1 MIKSISLQ
9 NWKTHQKT
17 KLSFKKGTNIILG
30 TIGSGKSSVIDGI
43 CYALYGNFPSLQNRK
58 VILTENIMFKPAKME
73 SSKIVLELNFN
84 NNNYTIE
91 REIYLSSK
99 ANYAKLYQDQK
110 LIAGPKQTDVNE
122 KVSEILGIDYNL
134 FTKIVY
140 SEQNELDYFLKIQ
153 PSKRKEKFDEL
164 FGIIHL
170 KEIKEDTKK
179 LENLVSIEIDK
190 QQSLFN
196 QIISQLKDI
205 DINLLNSKKED
216 AEKNLITISK
226 DLQDFKIKKEQLEKE
241 VKILKSKKQNF
252 ENLTLQL
259 NINKSKLQEIDQK
272 INTYLEKYPSLSSN
286 FQEQLRLKEQQ
297 LLDKEKEFLLFSN
310 KNKDL
315 EIKNKDLNNKL
326 SFYKEQ
332 LQVNQD
338 NVTSLLKKLTPTT
351 KSSDILKTELENLNK
366 DLETIKTT
374 QINLNSITQDLN
386 KAISEL
392 KKGFANCPVCDSK
405 LNPEQVTQK
414 LEEKELKS
422 SLVFKQLQDIKDN
435 LLSLN
440 KKKQEL
446 ESLDK
451 QLQVNNTINQEINTL
466 KEKSYSFEE
475 KLKDL
480 NTLIVSLEKPKDL
493 SSLDKEIQTIKEE
506 IFSLKSYSDFLK
518 NKEEVTFKIN
528 NFSQSLKDLNFNED
542 TYISLLSEFKN
553 TESKFLNLNDKK
565 ELFSNI
571 LLDVNKNIN
580 TYFLLDSQKQ
590 KLTKT
595 ISALE
600 LKKTDLSYFSKSLEV
615 SQHQLRKVLID
626 NINQALN
633 IIWPKV
639 YAYNDYKSARL
650 QANNDYILE
659 VLSLEGEWYRVEGI
673 LSGGERSCAAL
684 SIRVAIALVLT
695 EKLGLLI
702 LDEPTHNLDEKS
714 VQSLATILEKELP
727 DLVDQVFIVTHD
739 SKLLET
745 VNSSKFIINRDKEN
759 DGVSLVDE
767 S

>member
-1 MIKSISLQ
+1 MIKSIFLQ
-9 NWKTHQKT
+9 NWKTHQNS
-17 KLSFKKGTNIILG
+17 KLSFKKGTNIVLG

-58 VILTENIMFKPAKME
+58 VILTENIMFKPAKMD
-73 SSKIVLELNFN
+73 SSKIILELNFN
-84 NNNYTIE
+84 NKNYTIE

-99 ANYAKLYQDQK
+99 ANYAKIYQDQK
-110 LIAGPKQTDVNE
+110 LIAGPKQTDVND

-170 KEIKEDTKK
+170 KEIKEDIKK

-190 QQSLFN
+190 QQTLSN
-196 QIISQLKDI
+196 QIETQLKNI
-205 DINLLNSKKED
+205 DLNLLNSKKED
-216 AEKNLITISK
+216 AEKNLLTISK

-241 VKILKSKKQNF
+241 VTLLKSKKQNF
-252 ENLTLQL
+252 ENLNLQL
-259 NINKSKLQEIDQK
+259 NINKSKLQEVNLK
-272 INTYLEKYPSLSSN
+272 INSYLEKYPTLFSN
-286 FQEQLRLKEQQ
+286 LNEQLLLKEQ
-297 LLDKEKEFLLFSN
+297 LLIDKEKEHLLFLN
-310 KNKDL
+310 INKDL
-315 EIKNKDLNNKL
+315 EIKSKDLNNKIT
-326 SFYKEQ
+326 FYKEQ
-332 LQVNQD
+332 LQVNLENID
-338 NVTSLLKKLTPTT
+338 SFLKRLTPTD
-351 KSSDILKTELENLNK
+351 KSLEIIKVDLENLNK
-366 DLETIKTT
+366 EMETIKIN
-374 QINLNSITQDLN
+374 QINLNSSILELN
-386 KAISEL
+386 KSISEL

-405 LNPEQVTQK
+405 LNHEQVAQK
-414 LEEKELKS
+414 LSEKESKS
-422 SLVFKQLQDIKDN
+422 SLIFKELQIIKN
-435 LLSLN
+435 QLLSLN
-440 KKKQEL
+440 SKKQEL

-451 QLQVNNTINQEINTL
+451 KLQINNTINQEINI
-466 KEKSYSFEE
+466 
-475 KLKDL
+475 LKDKNKNL
-480 NTLIVSLEKPKDL
+480 EQNLKKLDTLITSLEKPKEL
-493 SSLDKEIQTIKEE
+493 SSIEKEIQILKDDVS
-506 IFSLKSYSDFLK
+506 SLKSYSDFLK
-518 NKEEVTFKIN
+518 NKEEVVLKIN
-528 NFSQSLKDLNFNED
+528 SFTKGLENINFNED

-565 ELFSNI
+565 DLFSKI
-571 LLDVNKNIN
+571 LLDVNKNIS
-580 TYFLLDSQKQ
+580 THSILYSQKQ
-590 KLTKT
+590 KLIKT
-595 ISALE
+595 ISSLE
-600 LKKTDLSYFSKSLEV
+600 LKKTDLSYFSKSLEI

-639 YAYNDYKSARL
+639 YPYNDYKSARL

-659 VLSLEGEWYRVEGI
+659 VLSLEGDWYRVEGI

-727 DLVDQVFIVTHD
+727 DLVEQVFIVTHD

-759 DGVSLVDE
+759 DGVSLINE